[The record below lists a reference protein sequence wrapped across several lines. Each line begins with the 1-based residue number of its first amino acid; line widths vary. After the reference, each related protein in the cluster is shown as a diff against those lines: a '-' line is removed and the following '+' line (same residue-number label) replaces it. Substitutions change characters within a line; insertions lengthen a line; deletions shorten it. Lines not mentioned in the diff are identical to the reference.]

1 MYLKIRSQSAY
12 FVNIAVSYPC
22 MILKR
27 QLFNSRGEDGSNR
40 VLCDDFLVHPFV
52 VLVFF
57 VLLRNVINY
66 VIELLHF
73 PSIEVFK
80 LFSQHCMLR
89 VDGRVPKTLLVH
101 FLNLHSIL
109 SLLFRLSGDT
119 EWLSWQLLRI
129 YEIEKNFEQTEESG
143 IQTLLCSVEFQVE
156 ISSLRDR
163 HLIEALCFKRKMFQ
177 SGRRYLQGARVC
189 LVVELV
195 WKSRKRSSKAK

>member
-1 MYLKIRSQSAY
+1 
-12 FVNIAVSYPC
+12 

-109 SLLFRLSGDT
+109 SLLVRLSGDT
-119 EWLSWQLLRI
+119 EWLSW
-129 YEIEKNFEQTEESG
+129 
-143 IQTLLCSVEFQVE
+143 
-156 ISSLRDR
+156 
-163 HLIEALCFKRKMFQ
+163 
-177 SGRRYLQGARVC
+177 
-189 LVVELV
+189 
-195 WKSRKRSSKAK
+195 